1 MAGGKRLRPLTLAAL
16 LVAMGAGTVQGVR
29 EWRNLSAGRHVLLSV
44 TEVVRL
50 HGDRAVVVLEEEGA
64 LPATG
69 GAREARSIEDRSHA
83 RRLPVPVTLRDG
95 TSIERRLQPGAP
107 HSLAA
112 RAIDALGS
120 RIVRVSIDVHP
131 TGGLSGTLVVARG
144 IFGTRE
150 LPVETAEAIR
160 VALDEG
166 APIETSEDLLEVA
179 GVSEEEARTLAL
191 DGARGRAPEASS
203 LPVHTF

>member
-1 MAGGKRLRPLTLAAL
+1 
-16 LVAMGAGTVQGVR
+16 MGAGTVQGVR

-50 HGDRAVVVLEEEGA
+50 HGDRAVVVLEEERALPATGGAHEARSIGEERA

-69 GAREARSIEDRSHA
+69 GAREARGIGDRSHA
-83 RRLPVPVTLRDG
+83 RRLPVPVTLQDG

-144 IFGTRE
+144 IFGSRE